1 MSLFKYLDRSKSQKD
16 DLVLQEQSVLSLEEE
31 IADLKEILPSGQD
44 EADGLDDIVQSPCI
58 ARLLNG
64 GSTAR
69 NMVTKELELQ
79 PQDVRIEIDMQ
90 ATPSGLTQEEVMSGP
105 NEPEA
110 TIQASYVRLSQSEQ
124 EAMDK
129 APDWAKLLYREV
141 KSQSVQYSQLK
152 VSFTAF
158 KAVINQRLN
167 EHDSSLQFV
176 SSKYDDFEMQK
187 DNLERQLDSL
197 NHRNDDIYSYVKELE
212 AKIEDLEQYSRRNC
226 LILGGYEEK
235 KQENTDSIVQ
245 DTVREKLKVEL
256 TLDDIERTHRL
267 GGRRKQEE
275 GLEPAASR
283 PIIIKFCS
291 YRKRQEV
298 FARKKLLKGSGLVL
312 MENLTQTRFNLFR
325 KVKEVVGLK
334 NCWTSDGRIYAVRQQ
349 DQKVVVI
356 TKIEDLGSLY

>member
-1 MSLFKYLDRSKSQKD
+1 
-16 DLVLQEQSVLSLEEE
+16 
-31 IADLKEILPSGQD
+31 
-44 EADGLDDIVQSPCI
+44 
-58 ARLLNG
+58 
-64 GSTAR
+64 
-69 NMVTKELELQ
+69 
-79 PQDVRIEIDMQ
+79 
-90 ATPSGLTQEEVMSGP
+90 
-105 NEPEA
+105 
-110 TIQASYVRLSQSEQ
+110 
-124 EAMDK
+124 
-129 APDWAKLLYREV
+129 
-141 KSQSVQYSQLK
+141 
-152 VSFTAF
+152 
-158 KAVINQRLN
+158 
-167 EHDSSLQFV
+167 
-176 SSKYDDFEMQK
+176 MQK
-187 DNLERQLDSL
+187 DNLERQLDSHS
-197 NHRNDDIYSYVKELE
+197 HRNDGIYSYVKELE

-245 DTVREKLKVEL
+245 DTIREKLKVEL
-256 TLDDIERTHRL
+256 TLDDIERTHRS

-275 GLEPAASR
+275 GSEPAASR

-298 FARKKLLKGSGLVL
+298 FTRKKLLKGSGLVL

>member
-1 MSLFKYLDRSKSQKD
+1 MSLLKYSDRSKSQKD

-58 ARLLNG
+58 ARSMNG

-79 PQDVRIEIDMQ
+79 PQDARIEIDMQ

-226 LILGGYEEK
+226 LIL
-235 KQENTDSIVQ
+235 
-245 DTVREKLKVEL
+245 
-256 TLDDIERTHRL
+256 
-267 GGRRKQEE
+267 E
-275 GLEPAASR
+275 G
-283 PIIIKFCS
+283 
-291 YRKRQEV
+291 
-298 FARKKLLKGSGLVL
+298 
-312 MENLTQTRFNLFR
+312 M
-325 KVKEVVGLK
+325 
-334 NCWTSDGRIYAVRQQ
+334 
-349 DQKVVVI
+349 
-356 TKIEDLGSLY
+356 

>member
-1 MSLFKYLDRSKSQKD
+1 MSLLKYLDRSKSQKD
-16 DLVLQEQSVLSLEEE
+16 DLVLQEQSAVSLEEE

-44 EADGLDDIVQSPCI
+44 EADGWEDIVQSPCI
-58 ARLLNG
+58 ARSMNG
-64 GSTAR
+64 GSITR

-79 PQDVRIEIDMQ
+79 PQDARIEIDMQ
-90 ATPSGLTQEEVMSGP
+90 ATPSGSTQEEVISGP

-129 APDWAKLLYREV
+129 ASDWAKLLYREV

-187 DNLERQLDSL
+187 DNLERQLNSL
-197 NHRNDDIYSYVKELE
+197 NHRNDDIDSYVKELE

-235 KQENTDSIVQ
+235 KQENTDSIVH
-245 DTVREKLKVEL
+245 DTIREKLKVEL
-256 TLDDIERTHRL
+256 TLDIERTHRL

-291 YRKRQEV
+291 YPRADK
-298 FARKKLLKGSGLVL
+298 
-312 MENLTQTRFNLFR
+312 
-325 KVKEVVGLK
+325 
-334 NCWTSDGRIYAVRQQ
+334 
-349 DQKVVVI
+349 
-356 TKIEDLGSLY
+356 SL

>member
-1 MSLFKYLDRSKSQKD
+1 MSLLKCLDRSKSQKD
-16 DLVLQEQSVLSLEEE
+16 DLVLQEQSILSLEEE

-58 ARLLNG
+58 ARSMNG

-79 PQDVRIEIDMQ
+79 LQDARIEIDMQ
-90 ATPSGLTQEEVMSGP
+90 ATPSGLTQEEVISGP

-197 NHRNDDIYSYVKELE
+197 NHRNDDIYSNVKELE

-235 KQENTDSIVQ
+235 KQEN
-245 DTVREKLKVEL
+245 
-256 TLDDIERTHRL
+256 
-267 GGRRKQEE
+267 
-275 GLEPAASR
+275 
-283 PIIIKFCS
+283 
-291 YRKRQEV
+291 
-298 FARKKLLKGSGLVL
+298 
-312 MENLTQTRFNLFR
+312 
-325 KVKEVVGLK
+325 
-334 NCWTSDGRIYAVRQQ
+334 
-349 DQKVVVI
+349 
-356 TKIEDLGSLY
+356 

>member
-1 MSLFKYLDRSKSQKD
+1 MSLLKYLDRSKSQKD

-44 EADGLDDIVQSPCI
+44 EADGWDDIVQSPCI
-58 ARLLNG
+58 ARSMNG

-69 NMVTKELELQ
+69 NMVTEELELH
-79 PQDVRIEIDMQ
+79 PQDARIEIDMQ

-110 TIQASYVRLSQSEQ
+110 TIQASYVRLRQSEQ

-176 SSKYDDFEMQK
+176 SSKYDDFEM
-187 DNLERQLDSL
+187 
-197 NHRNDDIYSYVKELE
+197 
-212 AKIEDLEQYSRRNC
+212 
-226 LILGGYEEK
+226 
-235 KQENTDSIVQ
+235 
-245 DTVREKLKVEL
+245 
-256 TLDDIERTHRL
+256 
-267 GGRRKQEE
+267 
-275 GLEPAASR
+275 
-283 PIIIKFCS
+283 
-291 YRKRQEV
+291 
-298 FARKKLLKGSGLVL
+298 
-312 MENLTQTRFNLFR
+312 
-325 KVKEVVGLK
+325 
-334 NCWTSDGRIYAVRQQ
+334 
-349 DQKVVVI
+349 
-356 TKIEDLGSLY
+356 

>member
-1 MSLFKYLDRSKSQKD
+1 MSLLKYLDRSKSQKD

-44 EADGLDDIVQSPCI
+44 EADGLDDMVQSPCI
-58 ARLLNG
+58 ARSMNG

-79 PQDVRIEIDMQ
+79 PQDARIEIDMQ

-129 APDWAKLLYREV
+129 APDWAKLLYRDT
-141 KSQSVQYSQLK
+141 LFHRAFL
-152 VSFTAF
+152 FTLCFLMSPA
-158 KAVINQRLN
+158 AATCLG
-167 EHDSSLQFV
+167 SLQFV

-235 KQENTDSIVQ
+235 KQENTDSTVQ
-245 DTVREKLKVEL
+245 DTIREKLKVEL

-267 GGRRKQEE
+267 GRR
-275 GLEPAASR
+275 S
-283 PIIIKFCS
+283 
-291 YRKRQEV
+291 
-298 FARKKLLKGSGLVL
+298 KK
-312 MENLTQTRFNLFR
+312 TRR
-325 KVKEVVGLK
+325 
-334 NCWTSDGRIYAVRQQ
+334 RIRACDKSANHY
-349 DQKVVVI
+349 
-356 TKIEDLGSLY
+356 

>member
-1 MSLFKYLDRSKSQKD
+1 MSLLKYLDRSKSQKD
-16 DLVLQEQSVLSLEEE
+16 DLVLQEQSVLSMEEE

-44 EADGLDDIVQSPCI
+44 EADGLDDIVQSPSK
-58 ARLLNG
+58 ARSMNG
-64 GSTAR
+64 GSTER

-79 PQDVRIEIDMQ
+79 PQDARIEIDMQ
-90 ATPSGLTQEEVMSGP
+90 APSGLTQEEVMSGP

-129 APDWAKLLYREV
+129 APDLAKLLYREV

-158 KAVINQRLN
+158 EAVINQRLN

-187 DNLERQLDSL
+187 DNLERELDSL
-197 NHRNDDIYSYVKELE
+197 NHTNDDIYSYVKELE

-245 DTVREKLKVEL
+245 DT
-256 TLDDIERTHRL
+256 I
-267 GGRRKQEE
+267 RK
-275 GLEPAASR
+275 
-283 PIIIKFCS
+283 
-291 YRKRQEV
+291 
-298 FARKKLLKGSGLVL
+298 
-312 MENLTQTRFNLFR
+312 N
-325 KVKEVVGLK
+325 
-334 NCWTSDGRIYAVRQQ
+334 
-349 DQKVVVI
+349 
-356 TKIEDLGSLY
+356 